1 MNCHEAHRLLEVDVD
16 GELDLVRQLELEAHL
31 ATCPNCTALRA
42 SYVARREALRDALP
56 RFVAPPE
63 LAGQVRAALSA
74 EGVRENKPVR
84 MARLIPASWLAWNA
98 AGIAAAAALALVMG
112 YSWGSAR
119 ARGNLLVD
127 EAVADHIRSLQFTH
141 LSDIAST
148 DQHTVKPWF
157 AGKLDFSPPVMDL
170 ASAGY
175 PLIGGRLEH
184 LAGRPAAAL
193 VFHRRAHAINLF
205 IWPAARESVAS
216 RQAELNGYHTYSWT
230 QGGFNFIAVSEI
242 PAAEL
247 SQFAA
252 AFQAANPG

>member
-1 MNCHEAHRLLEVDVD
+1 MNCHETHRLLEADVD

-31 ATCPNCTALRA
+31 ATCPQCTALRA
-42 SYVARREALRDALP
+42 AFVARRAALRESLP
-56 RFVAPPE
+56 RFPAPPE
-63 LAGQVRAALSA
+63 LANQVRAALRA
-74 EGVRENKPVR
+74 EGVRDSKPVR
-84 MARLIPASWLAWNA
+84 AARLIPVSWLAWNA
-98 AGIAAAAALALVMG
+98 AGLAAAAALALVVG
-112 YSWGSAR
+112 YGWGNAR

-127 EAVADHIRSLQFTH
+127 EAVSDHIRSLQFNH
-141 LSDIAST
+141 LSDVTST

-170 ASAGY
+170 ATAGY

-193 VFHRRAHAINLF
+193 VFHRRDHAINLF
-205 IWPAARESVAS
+205 VWPAAREPVTS
-216 RQAELNGYHTYSWT
+216 RQAELNGYHTQSWT
-230 QGGFNFIAVSEI
+230 QGGFNFLAVSEI